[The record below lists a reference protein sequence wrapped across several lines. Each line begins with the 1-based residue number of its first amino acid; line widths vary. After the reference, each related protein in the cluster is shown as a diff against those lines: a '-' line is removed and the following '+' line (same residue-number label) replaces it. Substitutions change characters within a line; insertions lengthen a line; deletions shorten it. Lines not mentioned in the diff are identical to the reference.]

1 MGEKTVV
8 YNKCNGYK
16 KRNEMKFYDLFLHVA
31 FLTMYLT
38 LQYQVN

>member
-16 KRNEMKFYDLFLHVA
+16 KRNEMKFYTFSDCLCL
-31 FLTMYLT
+31 LCG
-38 LQYQVN
+38 